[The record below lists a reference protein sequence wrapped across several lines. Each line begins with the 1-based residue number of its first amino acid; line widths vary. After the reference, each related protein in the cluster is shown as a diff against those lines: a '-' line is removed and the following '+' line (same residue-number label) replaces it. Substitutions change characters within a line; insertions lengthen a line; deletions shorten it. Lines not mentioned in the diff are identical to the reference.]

1 MNIIIS
7 NSSNIPIYEQLKEA
21 IKKQIL
27 NNELL
32 EDTLLPSIRS
42 LAQDLRISV
51 MTVKKSYDEL
61 EHEGYIITRHGK
73 GSFVASK
80 NLELVREEKQKQIE
94 ELLQKA
100 ISLSSSINLSKEE
113 FLDLIDYLYE
123 GEIK

>member
-7 NSSNIPIYEQLKEA
+7 NSSNIPIYEQLKES

-100 ISLSSSINLSKEE
+100 IILSSSINLSKEE
-113 FLDLIDYLYE
+113 FLDLTDYLYE

>member
-61 EHEGYIITRHGK
+61 EHEGYIVTRHGK

-113 FLDLIDYLYE
+113 FLDLTDYLYE